1 MNEFWKTKKNCENY
15 KISYF
20 NSSYVYLNF
29 ILLTNIINMKI
40 ITESKHSITLR
51 TRTLFGEIATNK
63 LEAIELKIR
72 YYELVLLN

>member
-1 MNEFWKTKKNCENY
+1 
-15 KISYF
+15 
-20 NSSYVYLNF
+20 
-29 ILLTNIINMKI
+29 MKI